1 MERTITAGRTEPRH
15 SAWWSLGVVA
25 AIMAA
30 GFLWL
35 AMDGGRGSVASAT
48 AISPAGSSVS
58 YFTMPALP
66 TPLGTSIAAAPASP
80 GASGDNLAMLTLGS
94 AAVFAVAGFAMLRAR
109 RRRLGFAPLIQASHD
124 RSPAVAQVT
133 SDQAI
138 LSH

>member
-1 MERTITAGRTEPRH
+1 MTAVRTEPRH

-25 AIMAA
+25 AIMTA
-30 GFLWL
+30 GFPWL

-48 AISPAGSSVS
+48 AVSPAGSSVS
-58 YFTMPALP
+58 YFTMPALA
-66 TPLGTSIAAAPASP
+66 TPPGTSIAAAPPSP
-80 GASGDNLAMLTLGS
+80 GVSGDNLTMLTLGS

-109 RRRLGFAPLIQASHD
+109 RHRLGLAPLVQASRD